1 MRSPRGVTVPVRVT
15 GFTDDIG
22 TPAANLTLSRARAEA
37 VRAELSGREGPDHR
51 RVEISYQ
58 SGWPR

>member
-1 MRSPRGVTVPVRVT
+1 MA